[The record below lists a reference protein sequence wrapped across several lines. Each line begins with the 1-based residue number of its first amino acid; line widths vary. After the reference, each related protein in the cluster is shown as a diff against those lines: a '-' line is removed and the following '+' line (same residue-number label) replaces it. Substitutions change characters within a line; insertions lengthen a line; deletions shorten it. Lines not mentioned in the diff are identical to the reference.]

1 MFGFSLENVIL
12 WLQSL
17 TILTIKCNTIKR
29 LLGVKDRQAYIF
41 IINAFQAGL
50 CSSLPSCKLIPCSDA
65 TKRDRP
71 VEKAPHRL
79 SLALEPEAAGLS
91 CYKRGDGSEH
101 YCKPCHFTVLDIGG
115 GTVDITSYCIDDED
129 RICMVGKPD
138 GNDWGGT
145 QVNEQFAKFFE
156 KIVDDSGF
164 KRYTSESQQHKA
176 DLNKLLYG
184 EFERQKVIFG
194 SEEHYKFPIVLNLPN
209 SFVKY
214 YKQEK
219 LQAGIKAHCHDVVDL
234 DGSELTIKPR
244 KVMEFFQPAIEQIC
258 QIAFEALERIK
269 TDVKKLE
276 AIYLVGGF
284 GGCKLLKKV
293 VQEKMQAKYGPELK
307 VFVPIDHKLAIAC
320 GAIIFRRNPEIIWS
334 RKVEATYGDVVARP
348 FDPDIHNPAYKV
360 PDERGVYYCDNLF
373 RPFTEIGDTIHA
385 NEILQNSVTPFHS
398 NQMKMHFTIYSSNK
412 RDIWYVKD
420 MAGEIV
426 PELMKIGTLDFDL
439 QGIPGRSTHEKKVIL
454 TIDVSQTEIQ
464 LKAHHEQTGK
474 EVKVVLDTLSQ
485 NLPPTG
491 DFERLRI

>member
-1 MFGFSLENVIL
+1 M
-12 WLQSL
+12 
-17 TILTIKCNTIKR
+17 
-29 LLGVKDRQAYIF
+29 
-41 IINAFQAGL
+41 
-50 CSSLPSCKLIPCSDA
+50 
-65 TKRDRP
+65 
-71 VEKAPHRL
+71 
-79 SLALEPEAAGLS
+79 
-91 CYKRGDGSEH
+91 
-101 YCKPCHFTVLDIGG
+101 
-115 GTVDITSYCIDDED
+115 DITSYCIDDED
-129 RICMVGKPD
+129 RICMVGKPA

-194 SEEHYKFPIVLNLPN
+194 SEEDYKFPIVLNLPN

-214 YKQEK
+214 YKLEK
-219 LQAGIKAHCHDVVDL
+219 LEAGIKTHCHDVVDL

-244 KVMEFFQPAIEQIC
+244 KVMEFFHPAIEQIC

-307 VFVPIDHKLAIAC
+307 VFVPIDHKMAIAC

-334 RKVEATYGDVVARP
+334 RKAESTYGDIVARP
-348 FDPDIHNPAYKV
+348 FDAGIHNPAYKIL
-360 PDERGVYYCDNLF
+360 DERGEYYCRSLF
-373 RPFTEIGDTIHA
+373 RPFTEIGDTICA
-385 NEILQNSVTPFHS
+385 DEVIQNTIIPFQS
-398 NQMKMHFTIYSSNK
+398 NQTHLDFTIYSSDK
-412 RDIWYVKD
+412 RAHDIWYAKD
-420 MAGEIV
+420 KAGKLV
-426 PELMKIGTLDFDL
+426 PELTEIGKLEFDL
-439 QGIPGRSTHEKKVIL
+439 RDIPGRSKFDKRVIF
-454 TIDVSQTEIQ
+454 TIDLSQTEIQ
-464 LKAHHEQTGK
+464 LKAQQEKTGK
-474 EVKVVLDTLSQ
+474 EVKVVLDTLSEYF
-485 NLPPTG
+485 PSTY

>member
-1 MFGFSLENVIL
+1 MLDVFF
-12 WLQSL
+12 
-17 TILTIKCNTIKR
+17 
-29 LLGVKDRQAYIF
+29 LLDTL
-41 IINAFQAGL
+41 QAGL
-50 CSSLPSCKLIPCSDA
+50 CSSPPSCKLVPCSDS

-91 CYKRGDGSEH
+91 CYKRGDGSED
-101 YCKPCHFTVLDIGG
+101 YCKPRHFTVVDIGG
-115 GTVDITSYCIDDED
+115 GTVDITSYRIDDED

-156 KIVDDSGF
+156 TIVGDSGF
-164 KRYTSESQQHKA
+164 KRYVSESQQHKA

-194 SEEHYKFPIVLNLPN
+194 SEEDYKFPIVLNLPN
-209 SFVKY
+209 SLVKY
-214 YKQEK
+214 YKLEK
-219 LQAGIKAHCHDVVDL
+219 LEAGIKKHCRDVVDL

-244 KVMEFFQPAIEQIC
+244 KVMEFFQPAIEPIC

-269 TDVKKLE
+269 TEVKKLE

-284 GGCKLLKKV
+284 GGCKLLKKF
-293 VQEKMQAKYGPELK
+293 VQERMQAKYGPELK

-334 RKVEATYGDVVARP
+334 RKVEATYGDVVASP
-348 FDPDIHNPAYKV
+348 FDPDIHNPAYKIL
-360 PDERGVYYCDNLF
+360 DEGGGYYCNNLF

-385 NEILQNSVTPFHS
+385 NEILQNSITPAYS
-398 NQMKMHFTIYSSNK
+398 NQTEMHFIIYQSNK
-412 RDIWYVKD
+412 RDIWYAKD
-420 MAGEIV
+420 TAGKIV
-426 PELMKIGTLDFDL
+426 PELTKIGTLDFDL
-439 QGIPGRSTHEKKVIL
+439 RDIPGRSRDDKEVIF

-464 LKAHHEQTGK
+464 LKAHHEKTGK

-485 NLPPTG
+485 YIPSTSNIV
-491 DFERLRI
+491 RLCI